1 MSEADQA
8 KTKRF
13 SWTRVLLIL
22 SLCLNMLVIGAM
34 AAFFSSNP
42 GAREIGRRPPPDGPF
57 LYIRAFS
64 KEDRRALGR
73 DFLRNSKKAP
83 KDRQQWL
90 TDYQDAID
98 VIQQEPFD
106 PVALSAVLNRQQ
118 DRSKSLRERGRDTMV
133 DYLSNKTPEER
144 AAYAERLAE
153 ELLEFRSRGKKGDRN

>member
-13 SWTRVLLIL
+13 PWTRVLLIL

-34 AAFFSSNP
+34 AAFFSSNS

-73 DFLRNSKKAP
+73 DFLRNSKKTP

-90 TDYQDAID
+90 ADYQDAID

-106 PVALSAVLNRQQ
+106 PDALSEVLTRQQ
-118 DRSKSLRERGRDTMV
+118 DRTKSMQESGRQTMV
-133 DYLSNKTPEER
+133 EYLSGKTPEDR
-144 AAYAERLAE
+144 AAYADRLAA